1 MFFNP
6 KIAKLSP
13 TSVAAELRLPLLL
26 LNVPPTPPHPPHPTG
41 QVQFKPFMG
50 RIMNKMDC
58 VDLKALV
65 QASIASS

>member
-26 LNVPPTPPHPPHPTG
+26 LNVPPTPPHPTG